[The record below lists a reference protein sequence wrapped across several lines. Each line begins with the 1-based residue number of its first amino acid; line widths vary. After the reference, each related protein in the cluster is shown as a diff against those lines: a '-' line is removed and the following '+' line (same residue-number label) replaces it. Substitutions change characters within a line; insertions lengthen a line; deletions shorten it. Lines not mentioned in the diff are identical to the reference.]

1 MELRAELLMTLLTP
15 LEDLVV
21 VAVVTVTASSLV
33 EVEVDGTVVDVKS
46 NTPVTMAVKV
56 EDLETM
62 ELIQ

>member
-1 MELRAELLMTLLTP
+1 MTLLAP

-21 VAVVTVTASSLV
+21 AVVVTATASSLV
-33 EVEVDGTVVDVKS
+33 EVEVDGTVVELKF

-56 EDLETM
+56 EDLEIM